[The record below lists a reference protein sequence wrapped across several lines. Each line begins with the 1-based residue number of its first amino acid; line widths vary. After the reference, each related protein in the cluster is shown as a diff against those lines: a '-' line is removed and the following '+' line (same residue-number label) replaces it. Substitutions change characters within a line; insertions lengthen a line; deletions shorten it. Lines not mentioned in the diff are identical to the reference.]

1 MSKIIEIAKHQ
12 LRLTFQSKSALLT
25 TFIMPIL
32 FTICFSSTS
41 SSINEYMLYMNDL
54 DQSSYSSKLI
64 EMVDN
69 TEAYKV
75 VQSSQEEIEAAVYDR
90 KTEVG
95 FIIPEGFGKCLEAG
109 ESPQIKVIRMKNT
122 SEAGTV
128 QSIVSKIERLQ
139 SSASVAGTAADML
152 RSSQNISETEL
163 KQWFDKVYAEAEK
176 GWEKTKVKSDFKY
189 AESEADTFE
198 YDASTQSSAGYLAF
212 FLNFTIVFGIGALLQ
227 EKERGTLKK
236 LLVSPTSK
244 NEILLG
250 KFLGTFILGLIQ
262 MFVLVLFGAF
272 MLKVKWFTDPVSVTL
287 LLLAYLFS
295 LIGVGSLLVG
305 VVRTFSQL
313 NSIGSLAIVSMGM
326 IGGTWWPL
334 EISPKWIQF
343 IAKFTPQGW
352 FMMGITEIVQQ
363 GKNFSELG
371 YTFAALLAI
380 GGICLIVSL
389 KFADLKKLAELS

>member
-1 MSKIIEIAKHQ
+1 M
-12 LRLTFQSKSALLT
+12 T
-25 TFIMPIL
+25 
-32 FTICFSSTS
+32 
-41 SSINEYMLYMNDL
+41 EYMLYINDL
-54 DQSSYSSKLI
+54 DQSAYSSRLI

-75 VQSSQEEIEAAVYDR
+75 MQSTQEEIEAAVFER

-95 FIIPEGFGKCLEAG
+95 FIIPKGFGKCLETG

-139 SSASVAGTAADML
+139 SAASVAGTAEEML
-152 RSSQNISETEL
+152 RNNENISEAEL
-163 KQWFDKVYAEAEK
+163 KQWFDKVYAETDK
-176 GWEKTKVKSDFKY
+176 GWEKTKVKTDFKY
-189 AESEADTFE
+189 AESEADTAE

-250 KFLGTFILGLIQ
+250 KFFGTFILGLIQ
-262 MFVLVLFGAF
+262 MTVLVLFGAF
-272 MLKVKWFTDPVSVTL
+272 ILKVKWFTDPVSVTL
-287 LLLAYLFS
+287 LLLSYLFS

-305 VVRTFSQL
+305 VVKTFSQL
-313 NSIGSLAIVSMGM
+313 NTIGSLAIVSMGM

-352 FMMGITEIVQQ
+352 FMTGITEIVQQ
-363 GKNFSELG
+363 GKNFSEIG

-380 GGICLIVSL
+380 GGVCLLVSL
-389 KFADLKKLAELS
+389 KFADLKKIAEFS